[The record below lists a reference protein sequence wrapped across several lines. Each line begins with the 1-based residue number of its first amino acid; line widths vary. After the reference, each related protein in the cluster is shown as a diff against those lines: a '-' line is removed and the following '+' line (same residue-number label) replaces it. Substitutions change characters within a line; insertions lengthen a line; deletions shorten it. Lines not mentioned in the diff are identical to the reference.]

1 MPCAE
6 IIAAAPSLSGAAWGG
21 VGAVMG
27 NADLPHAGTSPLFFL
42 SAQITL
48 VLHATWQEN
57 IKAEILCVQGLQWE
71 YMMQPMAWSHLDQQ
85 SLQSKNI
92 NI

>member
-1 MPCAE
+1 MLRSLLQPHPCLVL
-6 IIAAAPSLSGAAWGG
+6 PGGG
-21 VGAVMG
+21 VGALMG

-42 SAQITL
+42 STQNTL